1 MPEESLCQSSLWM
14 ISGQGV
20 AMAAQLL
27 YFVLIGRAL
36 GSREYGAFVGVAAL
50 ISALSQFS
58 SLGMEMLLVRNVSRD
73 RSSFACTWGHAL
85 LIASAGFLLLLAAAM
100 LYAHFALR
108 PELRPLVPWIA
119 LSDGLLGKFIQLAAR
134 AFQGAGRLAWT
145 ARLTA
150 ATCIARA
157 LTAALL
163 AWWTRS
169 HSFHAT
175 AVLWAR
181 VYWLATLAVAL
192 FALLLATIRL
202 GPPRFTRI
210 RRADLSEGLSF
221 SLSSSSISVYNDIDK
236 TFLVTLGQNYAAGI
250 YSAAYRVVDAA
261 SAPIYAVYAAAAP
274 RFFREGAR
282 GVCPARD
289 FARNTLARTLPY
301 SLAVAAILAL
311 GAPLLPAVFGPSF
324 QGSVA
329 ALRWL
334 CLLPVPRALHY
345 AWGSAITASASQW
358 NRTATQFG
366 AAVLNLCLNL
376 LLIPRWSWRGA
387 AAASLLTDAALAAA
401 SFFVLTRLIRRESNS
416 PLAPAPTLHNA
427 GWNS

>member
-1 MPEESLCQSSLWM
+1 M

-73 RSSFACTWGHAL
+73 RNSFTRTWGQAL
-85 LIASAGFLLLLAAAM
+85 LITSGGFLLLLGAAV

-119 LSDGLLGKFIQLAAR
+119 FADGLLGRFIQLAAR

-150 ATCIARA
+150 AVYVGRA

-163 AWWTRS
+163 FAWAHAHRI
-169 HSFHAT
+169 HAT
-175 AVLWAR
+175 VLVWAR
-181 VYWLATLAVAL
+181 IYWLSTLGVAV
-192 FALLLATIRL
+192 FALLLASRRL
-202 GPPRFTRI
+202 GLPQFCRI
-210 RRADLSEGLSF
+210 RPADLSEGLSF
-221 SLSSSSISVYNDIDK
+221 SLSSSSISIYNDIDK

-274 RFFREGAR
+274 RFFRAGAA
-282 GVCPARD
+282 GVRPARD
-289 FARNTLARTLPY
+289 FARTTLVRTLPY
-301 SLAVAAILAL
+301 SLTAAALLAV
-311 GAPLLPAVFGPSF
+311 GAPLLPVVFGSSF
-324 QGSVA
+324 RGSVA

-334 CLLPVPRALHY
+334 CFLPILRALHY

-366 AAVLNLCLNL
+366 AAGLNLCLNL
-376 LLIPRWSWRGA
+376 LLIPRWSWQGA
-387 AAASLLTDAALAAA
+387 AAASLLTDGALAVA
-401 SFFVLTRLIRRESNS
+401 SFFVLSRLMRRESSNESHPALSEGPRITYSTTLNS
-416 PLAPAPTLHNA
+416 RSKNT
-427 GWNS
+427 

>member
-1 MPEESLCQSSLWM
+1 M

-20 AMAAQLL
+20 AMAAQAF
-27 YFVLIGRAL
+27 YFILIGRAL

-50 ISALSQFS
+50 VAALSQFS
-58 SLGMEMLLVRNVSRD
+58 SLGMEMILVRNVSRD
-73 RSSFACTWGHAL
+73 RDSFPRTWGHGLA
-85 LIASAGFLLLLAAAM
+85 ITATGFLLLLSAAM

-119 LSDGLLGKFIQLAAR
+119 FSDGLLGKFIQLASR

-150 ATCIARA
+150 FTYIARA
-157 LTAALL
+157 IAAAAVFVFTRAHNIHVTALL
-163 AWWTRS
+163 W
-169 HSFHAT
+169 
-175 AVLWAR
+175 VR
-181 VYWLATLAVAL
+181 VYWLSTLSVAL
-192 FALLLATIRL
+192 IAVVLVTLQL
-202 GPPRFTRI
+202 GLPRFVRI

-221 SLSSSSISVYNDIDK
+221 SFSASSITVYNDIDK
-236 TFLVTLGQNYAAGI
+236 AFLVSLGQTYAAGI

-261 SAPIYAVYAAAAP
+261 SAPIFAIYAAAAP

-282 GVCPARD
+282 GIRHARS
-289 FARNTLARTLPY
+289 FSRVTMKRTLPF
-301 SLAVAAILAL
+301 SIAAAAL
-311 GAPLLPAVFGPSF
+311 LFIGAPLLPQLFGSSF

-334 CLLPVPRALHY
+334 CLLPILRALHY

-366 AAVLNLCLNL
+366 AAALNLCLNA

-387 AAASLLTDAALAAA
+387 AVASLLTDGALAAA
-401 SFFVLTRLIRRESNS
+401 SLFVLSYLTRRGQNLPQDAVVS
-416 PLAPAPTLHNA
+416 AA
-427 GWNS
+427 GS